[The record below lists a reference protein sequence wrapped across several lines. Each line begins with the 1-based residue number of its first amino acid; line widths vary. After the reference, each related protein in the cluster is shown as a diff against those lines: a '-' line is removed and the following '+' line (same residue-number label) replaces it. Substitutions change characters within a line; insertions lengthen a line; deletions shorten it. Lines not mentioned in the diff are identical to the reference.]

1 MNGYKDANGKFHPL
15 DNNSHGLT
23 SSQIDDLGDYALDT
37 HDVDSLRDMKIK
49 IHKQPEQTT
58 KEIYDDFA
66 PVDYDF
72 DNLTTEQRQ
81 GLEYR
86 NRPDVRAKQLERNAS
101 PELIERRR
109 KYQNTSKA
117 RTIRKLSQQRYNQRP
132 EVKEKMRAYRNEY
145 NNQPEV
151 REKKR
156 AYDIVY
162 NKKPE
167 VIQRRADRYKKP
179 FEWY

>member
-72 DNLTTEQRQ
+72 DNLTAEQRQ

-156 AYDIVY
+156 AYDIEY
-162 NKKPE
+162 NKRPDTIK
-167 VIQRRADRYKKP
+167 RRAVRYRDNL
-179 FEWY
+179 

>member
-156 AYDIVY
+156 AYDIEY
-162 NKKPE
+162 NKRPDTIK
-167 VIQRRADRYKKP
+167 RRAVRYRDNL
-179 FEWY
+179 

>member
-72 DNLTTEQRQ
+72 DNLTAEQRQ

-86 NRPDVRAKQLERNAS
+86 NRPDVRAKQLERNANPVLIAKRKLQAKT
-101 PELIERRR
+101 PEAIQ
-109 KYQNTSKA
+109 Y
-117 RTIRKLSQQRYNQRP
+117 RKLSQQKYNQRP
-132 EVKEKMRAYRNEY
+132 DIKEKHRAYRNEY

>member
-72 DNLTTEQRQ
+72 DNLT
-81 GLEYR
+81 
-86 NRPDVRAKQLERNAS
+86 AER
-101 PELIERRR
+101 LI
-109 KYQNTSKA
+109 
-117 RTIRKLSQQRYNQRP
+117 LL
-132 EVKEKMRAYRNEY
+132 
-145 NNQPEV
+145 
-151 REKKR
+151 
-156 AYDIVY
+156 
-162 NKKPE
+162 
-167 VIQRRADRYKKP
+167 
-179 FEWY
+179 